1 MFLTFLNTLYLHI
14 IDNSFWVSLGILSGI
29 LLGFVD
35 LLLFREEMIASV
47 STLDLV
53 IKEKESWK
61 SHGIFKEEN
70 L

>member
-14 IDNSFWVSLGILSGI
+14 IDNSFWVSLDILSGI

-61 SHGIFKEEN
+61 SHGFFKEEN